1 MCLVHKPVYL
11 RGRHAGGLFFCYNSP
26 TATMAAKKPA
36 KLYIYGKHSVA
47 EALKHAPRA
56 VRALYL
62 AEPGDKALY
71 ELASKA
77 GIAVVPLDLRRA
89 TSMTEGSEAHQG
101 AVALIGA
108 TELLQDADRFLESY
122 SPKERSV
129 LVFLSELKDP
139 HNVGAIIR
147 SAAAFGAAAVLMP
160 VHKQSPITAAVIR
173 ASAGMAFQIP
183 LIGVPN
189 PQQAIAMLKKK
200 GVRVLGLAAD
210 GKVKLENEPFEAP
223 TMLVL
228 GNEAE
233 GVAPYARAL
242 CDAMLSIDIEPKAE
256 SLNVAASAAVAL
268 YAARLRRA

>member
-1 MCLVHKPVYL
+1 
-11 RGRHAGGLFFCYNSP
+11 
-26 TATMAAKKPA
+26 MAAKKPA

-47 EALKHAPRA
+47 EALRHSPRA

-62 AEPGDKALY
+62 EEPGDKALY
-71 ELASKA
+71 ELAKKA
-77 GIAVVPLDLRRA
+77 GIQVTPLDLRRV
-89 TSMTEGSEAHQG
+89 TSMVDGVVPHQG
-101 AVALIGA
+101 AVALVGA
-108 TELLQDADRFLESY
+108 TELLRDAERFLESY
-122 SPKERSV
+122 SPKEGSV
-129 LVFLSELKDP
+129 LVFLSEVQDP

-147 SAAAFGAAAVLMP
+147 SAAAFGAAAVLLP

-173 ASAGMAFQIP
+173 SSAGMAFQIP
-183 LIGVPN
+183 LVGVPN
-189 PQQAIAMLKKK
+189 PQQTIAALKKK

-210 GKVKLENEPFEAP
+210 GAVQLREEPFAAP

-268 YAARLRRA
+268 YAARAKRAQ

>member
-1 MCLVHKPVYL
+1 
-11 RGRHAGGLFFCYNSP
+11 
-26 TATMAAKKPA
+26 MAAKKPA

-47 EALKHAPRA
+47 EALRHAPRA

-62 AEPGDKALY
+62 EEPGDKTLY

-77 GIAVVPLDLRRA
+77 GIKVTPLDMRRV
-89 TSMTEGSEAHQG
+89 TSMVEGSAAHQG
-101 AVALIGA
+101 AVALVGA
-108 TELLQDADRFLESY
+108 TELLQDAERFVESFK
-122 SPKERSV
+122 SKEGSV
-129 LVFLSELKDP
+129 LVFLSEVQDP

-147 SAAAFGAAAVLMP
+147 SAAAFGASAVLLP

-173 ASAGMAFQIP
+173 SSAGMAFQVP
-183 LIGVPN
+183 LVGVPN
-189 PQQAIAMLKKK
+189 PQQTIAALKKK
-200 GVRVLGLAAD
+200 GVRVLGLAAE
-210 GKVKLENEPFEAP
+210 GKVKLEEESFEVP

-242 CDAMLSIDIEPKAE
+242 CDDMLSINIEPKAE

-268 YAARLRRA
+268 YTARMRRGA

>member
-1 MCLVHKPVYL
+1 M
-11 RGRHAGGLFFCYNSP
+11 
-26 TATMAAKKPA
+26 TAKKPT

-56 VRALYL
+56 IRALYL
-62 AEPGDKALY
+62 EEPGDKALY
-71 ELASKA
+71 ELAQAA
-77 GIAVVPLDLRRA
+77 GVQVLPLDLRRV
-89 TSMTEGSEAHQG
+89 TSMVEGPVAHQG

-108 TELLQDADRFLESY
+108 AELLQDAERFVASFK
-122 SPKERSV
+122 PTPGSV
-129 LVFLSELKDP
+129 IVFLSEVQDP

-147 SAAAFGAAAVLMP
+147 SCAAFGAAAVLLP
-160 VHKQSPITAAVIR
+160 THKQSPITAAVIR
-173 ASAGMAFQIP
+173 ASAGMAFQVP
-183 LIGVPN
+183 LVGVAN
-189 PQQAIAMLKKK
+189 PQQTIAALKKQ

-210 GKVKLENEPFEAP
+210 GAIQLEQEAFVAP

-242 CDAMLSIDIEPKAE
+242 CDAMLAIDIEPKAE

-268 YAARLRRA
+268 YAARLRR

>member
-1 MCLVHKPVYL
+1 
-11 RGRHAGGLFFCYNSP
+11 
-26 TATMAAKKPA
+26 MAAKKPT

-47 EALKHAPRA
+47 EALKHAPRSI
-56 VRALYL
+56 RALYL
-62 AEPGDKALY
+62 AEPGDKTLY
-71 ELASKA
+71 ELARAADIS
-77 GIAVVPLDLRRA
+77 VTPLDLRRV
-89 TSMTEGSEAHQG
+89 TSMLDGAVAHQG

-108 TELLQDADRFLESY
+108 AELLQDSERFVESY
-122 SPKERSV
+122 KPKQGSI

-147 SAAAFGAAAVLMP
+147 SCAAFGAAAVLLPM
-160 VHKQSPITAAVIR
+160 HKQSPITAAVIR
-173 ASAGMAFQIP
+173 SSAGMAFQVP
-183 LIGVPN
+183 LIGVAN
-189 PQQAIAMLKKK
+189 PQQTIAVLKRK

-210 GKVKLENEPFEAP
+210 GAIKLEDEPFEAP

-242 CDAMLSIDIEPKAE
+242 CDAILSIDIEPKAE

-268 YAARLRRA
+268 YAARQKRSA

>member
-1 MCLVHKPVYL
+1 
-11 RGRHAGGLFFCYNSP
+11 
-26 TATMAAKKPA
+26 MAAKKPT

-47 EALKHAPRA
+47 EALRHAPRA

-62 AEPGDKALY
+62 EEPGDKALY
-71 ELASKA
+71 ELARAA
-77 GIAVVPLDLRRA
+77 GIAVTPLDLRRV
-89 TSMTEGSEAHQG
+89 TSMVEGSVAHQG

-108 TELLQDADRFLESY
+108 TELLQDSERFVESY
-122 SPKERSV
+122 KPERGSV
-129 LVFLSELKDP
+129 LVFLSEVQDP

-147 SAAAFGAAAVLMP
+147 SAAAFGAAAVLLP
-160 VHKQSPITAAVIR
+160 AHKQSPITAAVIR
-173 ASAGMAFQIP
+173 ASAGMAFQVP
-183 LIGVPN
+183 LIGVAN
-189 PQQAIAMLKKK
+189 PQQTIAALKKK

-210 GKVKLENEPFEAP
+210 GAVRLEHEPFSAP

-268 YAARLRRA
+268 YAARLRRTI

>member
-1 MCLVHKPVYL
+1 
-11 RGRHAGGLFFCYNSP
+11 
-26 TATMAAKKPA
+26 MASKKPA

-47 EALKHAPRA
+47 EALRHAPRS

-62 AEPGDKALY
+62 QEPGDKALY
-71 ELASKA
+71 ELARDA
-77 GIAVVPLDLRRA
+77 GIKVTPLDPRRV
-89 TSMTEGSEAHQG
+89 TSMVEGAAAHQG
-101 AVALIGA
+101 AVALIGG
-108 TELLQDADRFLESY
+108 TELLLDAERFVESFT
-122 SPKERSV
+122 SAPGSV
-129 LVFLSELKDP
+129 LVFLSEVQDP

-147 SAAAFGAAAVLMP
+147 SAAAFGAAAILLP
-160 VHKQSPITAAVIR
+160 VHKQSPITASVIR
-173 ASAGMAFQIP
+173 SSAGMAFQVP
-183 LIGVPN
+183 LVGVAN
-189 PQQAIAMLKKK
+189 PQQTIAALKKR

-210 GKVKLENEPFEAP
+210 GSVRLEQEPFEEP

-268 YAARLRRA
+268 YAARQRKGA